1 MAATQVCALSHTARM
16 YYKLLLLLQSGA
28 GSSKLSSLVTLHTS
42 MGDMQIKLFP
52 E

>member
-1 MAATQVCALSHTARM
+1 MAATQVCPCPIL
-16 YYKLLLLLQSGA
+16 YYKLLLLLLQSGA

-42 MGDMQIKLFP
+42 MGDMQIRLFP